1 MFSGKL
7 YLSIS
12 LSIESLSAI
21 QPQQEEETECTEKK
35 ERSIYSQATG
45 KMEQINSM
53 KTETHVMQCL
63 PSAQSKY

>member
-21 QPQQEEETECTEKK
+21 QRSRRKKQVYRKK
-35 ERSIYSQATG
+35 EKSTDSQARG
-45 KMEQINSM
+45 KMKQINSM
-53 KTETHVMQCL
+53 KKETVMQCL
-63 PSAQSKY
+63 PSTQSKY